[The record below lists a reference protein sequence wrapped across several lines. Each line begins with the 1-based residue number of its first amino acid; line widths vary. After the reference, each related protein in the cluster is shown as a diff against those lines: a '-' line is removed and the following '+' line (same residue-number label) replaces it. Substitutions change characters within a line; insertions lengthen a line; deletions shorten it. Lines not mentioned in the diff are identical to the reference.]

1 MKKLSKIT
9 LGTAQLGMNYGIA
22 NITGKPDFYSAIEIL
37 KFAWKN
43 GINSFDTAPA
53 YGNSEK
59 IIGSFIS
66 SISKEE
72 IKKPVIVSKLPAI
85 NIEKNLTFDKI
96 YSFINKNITLSLK
109 NLKINRIPIY
119 LLHLPSD
126 LYIEDGI
133 IIDCLNQVKNEGL
146 IERFGLSVYNPEDV
160 ENSLRFKEIDAIQ
173 VPINLFD
180 NRLIKMGLLKK
191 LKQNGY
197 MIFARSIY
205 LQGLFFIPPE
215 NLPNRL
221 EIAKKY
227 LLKLRKLLKDIE
239 FNIEKLAF
247 LYVRDLPEITSL
259 VIGSENIDQIAENIK
274 LLKEKPLSDDIYQ
287 KINEEFNDIPER
299 ITNPSLWNK

>member
-22 NITGKPDFYSAIEIL
+22 NITGKPDFNSAIEIL

-66 SISKEE
+66 SLNKEE

-133 IIDCLNQVKNEGL
+133 IIDCLNQVKSEGL

-160 ENSLRFKEIDAIQ
+160 ENSLKFKEINAIQ

-180 NRLIKMGLLKK
+180 NCLIKMGLLKK

-197 MIFARSIY
+197 IIFARSIY
-205 LQGLFFIPPE
+205 LQGLFFIRPE

-227 LLKLRKLLKDIE
+227 LIKLRKLLKDIE
-239 FNIEKLAF
+239 FNIGKLAF

-259 VIGSENIDQIAENIK
+259 VIGSENIGQIAENIK
-274 LLKEKPLSDDIYQ
+274 LLKEKRLSDDIYQ

-299 ITNPSLWNK
+299 ITNPSLWDK